1 MRKIITSMAHT
12 VLRTELLS
20 KTFEV
25 GVRRKRVQAV
35 KDLDLEV
42 EEGEIFGF
50 VGPNGAGKTTTIQ
63 MLMGLI
69 FPTSG
74 KAFIYDAPIPSVEAK
89 RRIGFLPENPSY
101 YEFLTGREALRF
113 FGQLSGVG
121 AADLV
126 PRIEELLE
134 LVGIS
139 DAADRQIRKYS
150 KGMQQ
155 RLGIAQALVGDP
167 SFVVLDEPMSGLDP
181 IGRKDVRDLILELK
195 RRGKT
200 VLFSTHILPDVEA
213 LADRVGV
220 ILGGRL
226 RDVGRISDLL
236 SPRIRSVEVVMD
248 VPEGARG
255 AISRGK
261 LVSQDQAR
269 LGLSF
274 GDLDQAN
281 QAVAAALAG
290 GAELV
295 SMVPHR
301 ETLEDFFVRRLEEG
315 KAAGQAG
322 RAPESR

>member
-1 MRKIITSMAHT
+1 MGQTI
-12 VLRTELLS
+12 LRTEKLS

-35 KDLDLEV
+35 KDLDLAV

-50 VGPNGAGKTTTIQ
+50 VGPNGAGKTTTIK

-69 FPTSG
+69 FPSSG
-74 KAFIYDAPIPSVEAK
+74 KAFIYDTAIPSAEAK

-113 FGQLSGVG
+113 FGQLSGVPASG
-121 AADLV
+121 ISG
-126 PRIEELLE
+126 RTGELLE
-134 LVGIS
+134 LVGLS
-139 DAADRQIRKYS
+139 EAADRQIRKYS

-200 VLFSTHILPDVEA
+200 VFFSTHILPDVESIC
-213 LADRVGV
+213 DRVGV

-236 SPRIRSVEVVMD
+236 SPRIRSVEVVLD
-248 VPEGARG
+248 VPEGARDRVG
-255 AISRGK
+255 SGR
-261 LVSQDQAR
+261 LVSRDQDRWAMIYPD
-269 LGLSF
+269 LGS
-274 GDLDQAN
+274 AN
-281 QAVAAALAG
+281 GAVASILAAG
-290 GAELV
+290 GALV
-295 SMVPHR
+295 SLVPYR
-301 ETLEDFFVRRLEEG
+301 ETLEDFFLRRLEEG
-315 KAAGQAG
+315 KAAGEAG
-322 RAPESR
+322 RAPEVG

>member
-1 MRKIITSMAHT
+1 MGQTI
-12 VLRTELLS
+12 LRTEKLC

-35 KDLDLEV
+35 KDLDLSV
-42 EEGEIFGF
+42 EDGEIFGF
-50 VGPNGAGKTTTIQ
+50 VGPNGAGKTTTIK

-74 KAFIYDAPIPSVEAK
+74 KAFIYDAAIPSREAK

-113 FGQLSGVG
+113 FGQLSGV
-121 AADLV
+121 AAAEL
-126 PRIEELLE
+126 PRRTDELLE
-134 LVGIS
+134 LVGLS
-139 DAADRQIRKYS
+139 DAAGRQIRKYS

-181 IGRKDVRDLILELK
+181 IGRKDVRDLILELR

-220 ILGGRL
+220 ILGGQL

-236 SPRIRSVEVVMD
+236 SPRIRSVEVVID
-248 VPEGARG
+248 LPESARDAVSAG
-255 AISRGK
+255 R
-261 LVSQDQAR
+261 LVSRDQSR

-274 GDLDQAN
+274 GDLETAN
-281 QAVAAALAG
+281 HAVAAALTSG
-290 GAELV
+290 GELV
-295 SMVPHR
+295 SLVPHR

-315 KAAGQAG
+315 RASGRAG
-322 RAPESR
+322 RAPETR

>member
-1 MRKIITSMAHT
+1 
-12 VLRTELLS
+12 
-20 KTFEV
+20 
-25 GVRRKRVQAV
+25 
-35 KDLDLEV
+35 
-42 EEGEIFGF
+42 
-50 VGPNGAGKTTTIQ
+50 
-63 MLMGLI
+63 
-69 FPTSG
+69 
-74 KAFIYDAPIPSVEAK
+74 
-89 RRIGFLPENPSY
+89 
-101 YEFLTGREALRF
+101 
-113 FGQLSGVG
+113 
-121 AADLV
+121 
-126 PRIEELLE
+126 
-134 LVGIS
+134 
-139 DAADRQIRKYS
+139 
-150 KGMQQ
+150 MQQ

-213 LADRVGV
+213 LADRVVV

-274 GDLDQAN
+274 SDLDQAN

-295 SMVPHR
+295 SMVPYR
-301 ETLEDFFVRRLEEG
+301 ETLEDFFVRRLEER
-315 KAAGQAG
+315 KAAGEAG
-322 RAPESR
+322 RAPETR